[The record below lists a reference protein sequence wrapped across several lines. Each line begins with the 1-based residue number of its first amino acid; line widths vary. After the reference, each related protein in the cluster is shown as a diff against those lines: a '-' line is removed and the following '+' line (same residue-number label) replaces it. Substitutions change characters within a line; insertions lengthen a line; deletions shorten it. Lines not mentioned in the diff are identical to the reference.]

1 MPNRITRR
9 GSRHNGCPFYRLAA
23 RNSWGFV
30 ARPENRI
37 TGRTQDGLV
46 LQLDSQSC
54 SAQTSG
60 LPC

>member
-1 MPNRITRR
+1 M
-9 GSRHNGCPFYRLAA
+9 LASGQSPETLMSGA
-23 RNSWGFV
+23 SLNATVGNTAANANSYKLL
-30 ARPENRI
+30 RI
-37 TGRTQDGLV
+37 TGRMPDGLV

>member
-1 MPNRITRR
+1 MSGASLNATV
-9 GSRHNGCPFYRLAA
+9 GNTAA
-23 RNSWGFV
+23 NANSYKLL
-30 ARPENRI
+30 RI
-37 TGRTQDGLV
+37 TGRMPDGLV